1 MRAQP
6 PSVISALGFSRRV
19 ERDYHRLLAQSGR
32 ELLSVADALSRTPE
46 QLLDDIEAL
55 VEVGIVRV
63 EESRVHVATPAEA
76 VAVLLR
82 DTASDAA
89 LAASRLQDVA
99 RAIPHLAARA
109 ARPKPGEVHDVQ
121 PLDGEVSAGG
131 NPVPLLHAL
140 ITESAGDL
148 LWLRPDQFRKPREDA
163 MAAVVGEA
171 VRQGRASR
179 AIYPFRAMSEA
190 RSTLTLRASV
200 GEQIRLL
207 PELPT
212 RMFIIGAT
220 HVVLPQP
227 LGFADEPRSLVR
239 QPGIVHA
246 LSLWFEALWERAKPL
261 PEFGAGRTA
270 RPVLNDFILRE
281 LAQGAKDEEIE
292 RTLGISHRTVRRRVA
307 EMMTELGVESRFQA
321 GVEAVRRGWI

>member
-32 ELLSVADALSRTPE
+32 ELRSVADALSRTPE

-99 RAIPHLAARA
+99 RALPHLAARA
-109 ARPKPGEVHDVQ
+109 ARPKPGEVLDVQ

-131 NPVPLLHAL
+131 TPVPLLHAL

-148 LWLRPDQFRKPREDA
+148 CWLRPDDFGSKREGA
-163 MAAVVGEA
+163 MAAVVGEL
-171 VRQGRASR
+171 VEQGRASR
-179 AIYPFRAMSEA
+179 AIYPVRAWTDHRA
-190 RSTLTLRASV
+190 TLELRASV
-200 GEQIRLL
+200 GEHVRLL

-212 RMFIIGAT
+212 RMFIIGST
-220 HVVLPQP
+220 HAVLPEP
-227 LGFADEPRSLVR
+227 LGFVDEPRSLVR
-239 QPGIVHA
+239 QPGLVQA
-246 LSLWFEALWERAKPL
+246 LILWFEALWERASPL
-261 PEFGAGRTA
+261 PEEGR
-270 RPVLNDFILRE
+270 PGDLRSE
-281 LAQGAKDEEIE
+281 LQRFLLAQLAQGVKDEQIA
-292 RTLGISHRTVRRRVA
+292 RTLGLSLRTVRRRIA
-307 EMMTELGVESRFQA
+307 GLMTELGADSRFQA
-321 GVEAVRRGWI
+321 GVEASRRGWL

>member
-46 QLLDDIEAL
+46 QLLDDIEPL

-109 ARPKPGEVHDVQ
+109 ARPKPGEVLDVQ

-148 LWLRPDQFRKPREDA
+148 CWLRPDDFGSKREGA
-163 MAAVVGEA
+163 MAAVVGEL
-171 VRQGRASR
+171 VEQGRASR
-179 AIYPFRAMSEA
+179 AIYPVRAWTDHRA
-190 RSTLTLRASV
+190 TLELRASV
-200 GEQIRLL
+200 GEHVRLL

-212 RMFIIGAT
+212 RMFIIGST
-220 HVVLPQP
+220 HAVLPEP
-227 LGFADEPRSLVR
+227 LGFVDEPRSLVR
-239 QPGIVHA
+239 QPGLVQA
-246 LSLWFEALWERAKPL
+246 LILWFEALWERASPL
-261 PEFGAGRTA
+261 PEEGR
-270 RPVLNDFILRE
+270 PGDLRSE
-281 LAQGAKDEEIE
+281 LQRFLLAQLAQGVKDEQIA
-292 RTLGISHRTVRRRVA
+292 RTLGLSLRTVRRRIA
-307 EMMTELGVESRFQA
+307 GLMTELGADSRFQA
-321 GVEAVRRGWI
+321 GVEASRRGWL